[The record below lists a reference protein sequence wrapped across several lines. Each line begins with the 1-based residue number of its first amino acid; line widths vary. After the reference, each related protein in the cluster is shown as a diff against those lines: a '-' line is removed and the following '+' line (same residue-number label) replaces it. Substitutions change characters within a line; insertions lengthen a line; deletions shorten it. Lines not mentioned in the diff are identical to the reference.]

1 MCGCTLNGILAAIP
15 ARSTNFCKPDTENGA
30 PRSLTNMKGDSASRL
45 SARNALISSPSNGCV
60 LVCPPL
66 ALRRCRVPDA
76 NSTSDHC
83 RLQISDARRPCRNAI
98 RSIVLSR
105 WPERLPLAVWIS
117 FSTSRSVRCSR
128 GRSSLLGRRVGVT
141 VRFIVA
147 GETSAALQNRD
158 RRRPLNGLRAT
169 ELVDLR
175 WEQVDLKGGV
185 RRVKQGTPATHPLT
199 GRELRARP

>member
-83 RLQISDARRPCRNAI
+83 RPQSSEARRPCR
-98 RSIVLSR
+98 LSPPVAR
-105 WPERLPLAVWIS
+105 RLS
-117 FSTSRSVRCSR
+117 Q
-128 GRSSLLGRRVGVT
+128 GRRCAS
-141 VRFIVA
+141 VA
-147 GETSAALQNRD
+147 CLLPCGNARCRYSKPEHGKGTIILQATTASD
-158 RRRPLNGLRAT
+158 WTFLVIRRQDFDDSCHLLAS
-169 ELVDLR
+169 
-175 WEQVDLKGGV
+175 
-185 RRVKQGTPATHPLT
+185 RRLLEH
-199 GRELRARP
+199 

>member
-1 MCGCTLNGILAAIP
+1 
-15 ARSTNFCKPDTENGA
+15 
-30 PRSLTNMKGDSASRL
+30 
-45 SARNALISSPSNGCV
+45 
-60 LVCPPL
+60 
-66 ALRRCRVPDA
+66 A

-83 RLQISDARRPCRNAI
+83 RPQSSEARRPCRKAI

-105 WPERLPLAVWIS
+105 WPQRLPLAAWIS

-141 VRFIVA
+141 VRFTVA
-147 GETSAALQNRD
+147 GETSLRRVFAIRFKPPGRSTFRILIRIRIVVNGGIVAPWQNGD

-175 WEQVDLKGGV
+175 WEQVDLKGSV
-185 RRVKQGTPATHPLT
+185 PT
-199 GRELRARP
+199 RP